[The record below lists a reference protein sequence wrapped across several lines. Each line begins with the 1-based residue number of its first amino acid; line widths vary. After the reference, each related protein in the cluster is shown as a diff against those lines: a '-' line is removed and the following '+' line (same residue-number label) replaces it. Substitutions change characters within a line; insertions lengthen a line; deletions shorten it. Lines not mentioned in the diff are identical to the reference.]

1 MLDATGKVELLRSLA
16 VGRGYRV
23 GVETGIY
30 EGSGSLLQLH
40 PEPLEVL
47 YVLDLQV
54 ENVRRA
60 KAAKPSATM
69 VLGDS
74 AWTIEAV
81 CGRIASPALFWLDA
95 HLIEND
101 GELVELFP
109 CPLLDE
115 LEAIMAHGLYWGS
128 TVLIDDLRLCN
139 GSFGWPRLDEVRSL
153 VDECWL
159 REEADDIML
168 LTPR

>member
-1 MLDATGKVELLRSLA
+1 MRHHTVAEELLTQAVKALRELA
-16 VGRGYRV
+16 
-23 GVETGIY
+23 ELKAPKLS
-30 EGSGSLLQLH
+30 SGLRQNT
-40 PEPLEVL
+40 EEW
-47 YVLDLQV
+47 
-54 ENVRRA
+54 RTA
-60 KAAKPSATM
+60 
-69 VLGDS
+69 
-74 AWTIEAV
+74 
-81 CGRIASPALFWLDA
+81 
-95 HLIEND
+95 
-101 GELVELFP
+101 
-109 CPLLDE
+109 DE